1 MISYTTASSK
11 VKVIDWYK
19 IDQLKTNLIQTK
31 IEELDM
37 TGLNFKLKKYIPFI
51 LLYFTQNINFS
62 NGTSN
67 ESSQVKSNEN
77 RIN

>member
-1 MISYTTASSK
+1 
-11 VKVIDWYK
+11 
-19 IDQLKTNLIQTK
+19 
-31 IEELDM
+31 M
-37 TGLNFKLKKYIPFI
+37 TVLNFKIKKYIPFI

-67 ESSQVKSNEN
+67 KSAHVKSNEN